1 METTTSEAGPTP
13 DADSKSRAAYLR
25 DLVRAA
31 DVSGD
36 AGWVSAATMALV
48 DAAISG
54 DAAAA
59 SEGRIALV
67 RLAARATEA
76 QHLMQDKDPQEAA
89 AISWTVGAATAIVE
103 LATWVQERTA
113 SSAAAEHIR
122 LEADQHAGRF
132 LITVGLR
139 PGLNSGQLVDVLRT
153 DKTQVSRTGGALAV
167 QQLVDKRRFGRIVTW
182 ELSPKGDATLK
193 HLLADKDARRI
204 RKQLRSR
211 IDKAGLLEDVG
222 EDALDEPASEA
233 SPHAHE
239 RVLNAIRRVGESLR
253 PEAELGSFEVEGQ
266 VHEVAAETFGVFA
279 KVLTVDEVPS
289 EFDRFSVDFV
299 GSHGQVI
306 VEVKGATG
314 GQHRLSLP
322 KKAAPAA
329 GEVEDLLKMRMHD
342 AFGERVV
349 SK

>member
-1 METTTSEAGPTP
+1 METTTSDAGPAP
-13 DADSKSRAAYLR
+13 DADTKSRAAYLR
-25 DLVRAA
+25 ELVRAT

-36 AGWVSAATMALV
+36 AAWISAATMALV

-59 SEGRIALV
+59 SEGRKALI

-122 LEADQHAGRF
+122 LEPDQHAGRF
-132 LITVGLR
+132 LIAVSVR

-153 DKTQVSRTGGALAV
+153 DKTQVSRTGSALAA

-182 ELSPKGDATLK
+182 ELSPKGEATLT
-193 HLLADKDARRI
+193 HLLADKNARRI

-211 IDKAGLLEDVG
+211 VDKAGLLEDV
-222 EDALDEPASEA
+222 EIDAIDEPESPAS
-233 SPHAHE
+233 SPAQE
-239 RVLNAIRRVGESLR
+239 RVRKVFRRVGETLR

-266 VHEVAAETFGVFA
+266 VHEVAAETFGAVA
-279 KVLTVDEVPS
+279 KVLTVDEVPN

-299 GSHGQVI
+299 GSGGQVM
-306 VEVKGATG
+306 VAVKGATG
-314 GQHRLSLP
+314 GYHRFSLP
-322 KKAAPAA
+322 KKYMVV